1 MAEAKSHA
9 MEKSL
14 GLLDVYAITTAGF
27 FSAGFFVLPAL
38 AYDVAGPL
46 ALLAYPFA
54 ALLMAPSMMSLAELA
69 TALPRAGGPYFFLD
83 RSLGPAV
90 GTIGGMGTWLALVL
104 KSCFAFIG
112 LGAYLA
118 AMPYVGS
125 LLPTDEGQQKTAV
138 MILACVLTVGF
149 AVLNIVGAKETT
161 KLQNFLVMGLFAV
174 LALFISAG
182 VLHLFGGNNGVSLSE
197 RFMPD
202 GNTGRV
208 PKREGP
214 QGLIAAVGLVF
225 FTSVGIIKL
234 ASVSEEIAR
243 PGRNIPIAI
252 GLSIVTA
259 TLINATGVFLM
270 IAAVDPEPLSHS
282 YVPAYAAATEFF
294 TLPGQV
300 GLLLI
305 CLAAVAA
312 FAASGNA
319 GILGASRYPLA
330 MSRDRLI
337 GAWFGK
343 VSPGGAPV
351 AAIVT
356 TAAVMIAVILIFDA
370 KEVAKLA
377 SAFVLVVF
385 ALMNLA
391 VIVMRQAKIES
402 YDPQFRSPLYPWT
415 PVAGLLVSV
424 WLISQMGSLSLLF
437 SVGVVVASVAWY
449 AWYASDKVERHG
461 AIFHW
466 FALLGKNQHDELDA
480 EFRQIMVEKGAR
492 REDPFDDVVTRAT
505 VIEAPEG
512 SGYHGLI
519 ELASES
525 LAKRLPRTASFI
537 TEKFVESGNFGF
549 APMAY
554 GAVLPH
560 FRSSDI
566 ETPELVIVRSGRGF
580 VTSFS
585 GDTPASSDSEP
596 AAPKRGSTI
605 HAMFLLVSPQSDPG
619 VHLRILAHLAGR
631 LEKDDFMPAWLAADS
646 EQTLKEIL
654 LRDER
659 FVSIPVDPDTPGAQ
673 LADQPLHTMALPED
687 VLVAMVR
694 RRNRVFV
701 PRGNTV
707 LRIGDRLTVIGEP
720 NSLLRVARKYAP
732 PSEVESEQAQI
743 DRAEGRHEGPTVA
756 PVEHVVAASGRFAKK
771 TRPSKDS
778 APEDSTAKA
787 PEPDDLSAKD

>member
-1 MAEAKSHA
+1 MAEAKAHA
-9 MEKSL
+9 LEKSL

-46 ALLAYPFA
+46 ALLAYPLA
-54 ALLMAPSMMSLAELA
+54 AVLMAPSMMSLAELA

-118 AMPYVGS
+118 AMPYVGA
-125 LLPTDEGQQKTAV
+125 LLPVEEGAQKSAIVALAV
-138 MILACVLTVGF
+138 VLTVGF
-149 AVLNIVGAKETT
+149 AVLNVVGAKETT
-161 KLQNFLVMGLFAV
+161 RLQNLLVVGLFVV
-174 LALFISAG
+174 LALFIGAG
-182 VLHLFGGNNGVSLSE
+182 LIHVLGGNDGVPVGE
-197 RFMPD
+197 RFITD
-202 GNTGRV
+202 GATGRE
-208 PKREGP
+208 PKRAGP

-259 TLINATGVFLM
+259 TLINAVGVFLM
-270 IAAVDPEPLSHS
+270 IAAVEPEPLSHS
-282 YVPAYAAATEFF
+282 YVPAYAAAVEFF
-294 TLPGQV
+294 TLPGQL
-300 GLLLI
+300 GLFLI

-337 GAWFGK
+337 GSWFGK
-343 VSPGGAPV
+343 VSKSGAPV
-351 AAIVT
+351 AAIAT
-356 TAAVMIAVILIFDA
+356 TAAVMITVILVFDA
-370 KEVAKLA
+370 KSVAKLA

-402 YDPQFRSPLYPWT
+402 YDPQFRSPFYPWT
-415 PVAGLLVSV
+415 PVAGLLISV
-424 WLISQMGSLSLLF
+424 WLISQMGALSLLF

-449 AWYASDKVERHG
+449 AWYGSRRVERHG

-492 REDPFDDVVTRAT
+492 QEDPFDDVVTRA
-505 VIEAPEG
+505 VVLEAPEG
-512 SGYHGLI
+512 AGYHGLI
-519 ELASES
+519 ELASEA
-525 LAKRLPRTASFI
+525 LAKKLPRTAGFI

-560 FRSSDI
+560 FRSADI
-566 ETPELVIVRSGRGF
+566 EAPELVIVRSARGF

-585 GDTPASSDSEP
+585 GDGPAGEDGEAP
-596 AAPKRGSTI
+596 APRRSSTI
-605 HAMFLLVSPQSDPG
+605 HAMFLLVSPESAPG

-631 LEKDDFMPAWLAADS
+631 LEKEDFMPAWLAADS

-673 LADQPLHTMALPED
+673 LADQPLHAMALPDD
-687 VLVAMVR
+687 VLVAMIR

-701 PRGNTV
+701 PRGGTV
-707 LRIGDRLTVIGEP
+707 LRNGDRLTVIGEP
-720 NSLLRVARKYAP
+720 ASLLRVARKYAP
-732 PSEVESEQAQI
+732 AAEVLSEQAQI

-756 PVEHVVAASGRFAKK
+756 PVEHIVSSTGRFAKK
-771 TRPSKDS
+771 DPTEARRQ
-778 APEDSTAKA
+778 
-787 PEPDDLSAKD
+787 

>member
-1 MAEAKSHA
+1 MAEAKA
-9 MEKSL
+9 RALEKSL

-46 ALLAYPFA
+46 ALLAYPLA

-83 RSLGPAV
+83 RALGPAV

-118 AMPYVGS
+118 AMPYVGA
-125 LLPTDEGQQKTAV
+125 LLPVDEDAQKSAIVALAV
-138 MILACVLTVGF
+138 ALTVGF
-149 AVLNIVGAKETT
+149 AVLNVVGAKETT
-161 KLQNFLVMGLFAV
+161 RLQNLLVVGLFVV
-174 LALFISAG
+174 LALFIGAG
-182 VLHLFGGNNGVSLSE
+182 VLHLLGGNGGVPVAE
-197 RFMPD
+197 RFIAD
-202 GNTGRV
+202 GATGRT
-208 PKREGP
+208 PKRAGP

-259 TLINATGVFLM
+259 TLINAVGVFLM
-270 IAAVDPEPLSHS
+270 IAAVEPERLSHS
-282 YVPAYAAATEFF
+282 YVPAHAAASAFF
-294 TLPGQV
+294 TLPGQL
-300 GLLLI
+300 GLFLV

-337 GAWFGK
+337 GSWFGK
-343 VSPGGAPV
+343 VSKSGAPV
-351 AAIVT
+351 AAIAT
-356 TAAVMIAVILIFDA
+356 TAAVMIAVILAFDA
-370 KEVAKLA
+370 KSVAKLA

-415 PVAGLLVSV
+415 PVAGLLISV
-424 WLISQMGSLSLLF
+424 WLIGQMGALSLLF
-437 SVGVVVASVAWY
+437 SVGVVAASVAWY
-449 AWYASDKVERHG
+449 AGYGSRRVERHG

-492 REDPFDDVVTRAT
+492 QEDPFDDVVTRAT

-512 SGYHGLI
+512 AGYHGLL
-519 ELASES
+519 ELASGA
-525 LAKRLPRTASFI
+525 LAKKLPRTAGFI
-537 TEKFVESGNFGF
+537 TEKFVESGDFGF

-560 FRSSDI
+560 FRSGDI
-566 ETPELVIVRSGRGF
+566 EAPELVIVRSARGF
-580 VTSFS
+580 VTSFA
-585 GDTPASSDSEP
+585 GDGGGGGAGGEDR
-596 AAPKRGSTI
+596 AAPAPRRSSTI
-605 HAMFLLVSPQSDPG
+605 HAMFLLVSPESAPG

-631 LEKDDFMPAWLAADS
+631 LEKEDFMPAWLAADG
-646 EQTLKEIL
+646 EQALKEIL

-659 FVSIPVDPDTPGAQ
+659 FVSIPVEPDTPGAQ
-673 LADQPLHTMALPED
+673 LADQPLHAMALPAD

-701 PRGNTV
+701 PRGGTV
-707 LRIGDRLTVIGEP
+707 LRTGDRLTVIGEP
-720 NSLLRVARKYAP
+720 ASLLAVARRYAP
-732 PSEVESEQAQI
+732 ASEVASEQAQI
-743 DRAEGRHEGPTVA
+743 DRAQGRHEGPTVP
-756 PVEHVVAASGRFAKK
+756 PVEHIVAATGRFAKK
-771 TRPSKDS
+771 DRP
-778 APEDSTAKA
+778 AG
-787 PEPDDLSAKD
+787 